1 MWGRSRNIDKIS
13 KNYII
18 LSRRNVM
25 NALIAE
31 KMALE
36 NQWNHMYL
44 TKGVYSVD
52 MKNIEGKIDLI
63 KEKIIQRDI
72 ANAKINY

>member
-1 MWGRSRNIDKIS
+1 
-13 KNYII
+13 
-18 LSRRNVM
+18 M

-44 TKGVYSVD
+44 TRGVYSVD
-52 MKNIEGKIDLI
+52 MKDIEGKIDLI

>member
-44 TKGVYSVD
+44 TRGIYSVD

>member
-44 TKGVYSVD
+44 TKGIYSVD

>member
-1 MWGRSRNIDKIS
+1 IK
-13 KNYII
+13 KLYYII
-18 LSRRNVM
+18 RRNVM

-52 MKNIEGKIDLI
+52 MKDLEGKIDLI
-63 KEKIIQRDI
+63 KEKIIQKDI